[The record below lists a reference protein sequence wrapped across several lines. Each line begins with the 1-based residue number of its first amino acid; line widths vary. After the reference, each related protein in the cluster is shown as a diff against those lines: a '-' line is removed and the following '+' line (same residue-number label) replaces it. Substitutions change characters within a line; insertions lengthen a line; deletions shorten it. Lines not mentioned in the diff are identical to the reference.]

1 MLTSNFKAYE
11 TETYYITNN
20 LDGKATW
27 SLTSCNDFLDMAPLD
42 QVTPQEYFNTTDH
55 LVAYSISQYNNI
67 FSTHGGYGVGTVNND
82 QNTDNMV
89 AGGYSSTYFEKGQ
102 WRVPNTGGGWDFT
115 QIRYCNYFFENV
127 LPKFEAG
134 KIEGNC
140 EQILHYVGEMYFIRA
155 WIYYSKLKSFGDFPI
170 ITEVLPDNQSVLT
183 EKSVRQPRNLVA
195 RFIIN
200 QLDSAAKYMVDDIS
214 GNKTR
219 LTKNCALLIKSRV
232 ALYEATFEKYH
243 KGTGRVPGMQ
253 PGRVREYI
261 PISPR
266 TWIMKSISF
275 WMRL

>member
-1 MLTSNFKAYE
+1 MKLKHIILQTILMA
-11 TETYYITNN
+11 
-20 LDGKATW
+20 GATW

-55 LVAYSISQYNNI
+55 LAAYSISQYNNI

-219 LTKNCALLIKSRV
+219 LTKNCALLIKSARCFV
-232 ALYEATFEKYH
+232 
-243 KGTGRVPGMQ
+243 
-253 PGRVREYI
+253 
-261 PISPR
+261 
-266 TWIMKSISF
+266 
-275 WMRL
+275 